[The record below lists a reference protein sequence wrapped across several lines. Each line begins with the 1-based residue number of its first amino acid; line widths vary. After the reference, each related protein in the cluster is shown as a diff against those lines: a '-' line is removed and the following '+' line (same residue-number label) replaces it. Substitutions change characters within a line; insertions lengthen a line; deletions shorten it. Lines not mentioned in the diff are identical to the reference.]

1 MRLIWEKEL
10 DLTKNQ
16 IRGRLNRYLI
26 DHKYLHMVNDE
37 SILLHCEGIM
47 RKYYFQIF
55 YKEGTLR
62 IEGWM
67 PKRKKERTT
76 SSAKN
81 DILRKQLEEFIAL
94 FIDTDG
100 SEQLKDDMY
109 PIRPTEYEAMTFPGY
124 TQKDE
129 KRYALYALLYAF
141 FVYLPMRDMTNTT
154 LQILCIGSIY
164 FAYRGIY
171 SSRRFMSYLSF
182 NLAFVTLL
190 TTI

>member
-1 MRLIWEKEL
+1 
-10 DLTKNQ
+10 
-16 IRGRLNRYLI
+16 
-26 DHKYLHMVNDE
+26 MVNDE

-109 PIRPTEYEAMTFPGY
+109 PIRPTEYETMTFPDIPRKMKNGMHY
-124 TQKDE
+124 TLFYMHF
-129 KRYALYALLYAF
+129 RISSYA
-141 FVYLPMRDMTNTT
+141 
-154 LQILCIGSIY
+154 
-164 FAYRGIY
+164 
-171 SSRRFMSYLSF
+171 
-182 NLAFVTLL
+182 
-190 TTI
+190 